1 MKAAQLKALLSK
13 VPDDAEVVIHDADTD
28 YAMPRFEVRRLSDG
42 TITLAGSYH
51 TDDNWGRLLDS
62 FEHEVIE

>member
-42 TITLAGSYH
+42 TITLAASYH
-51 TDDNWGRLLDS
+51 IDDNWGRGLDG
-62 FEHEVIE
+62 FKHEVIE